1 MSDRNLGVGIY
12 RKKADDKNNNTL
24 KQNCP
29 QINKKAQKYKYMYP
43 SELVCIQAYTKK
55 QIANVRQT
63 QNTKIEKSL
72 FF

>member
-12 RKKADDKNNNTL
+12 RKKADHKNNNTL

-29 QINKKAQKYKYMYP
+29 QINKKAQKYKYP
-43 SELVCIQAYTKK
+43 SERVCIQGYTKK
-55 QIANVRQT
+55 QIADIRQN
-63 QNTKIEKSL
+63 QNTKIKKLL

>member
-12 RKKADDKNNNTL
+12 RKRADDKKNNTL

-29 QINKKAQKYKYMYP
+29 QINKKAQKYKYP
-43 SELVCIQAYTKK
+43 SESVCLQGCTKK
-55 QIANVRQT
+55 QIADIRQT
-63 QNTKIEKSL
+63 QNTKIKKLL